1 MRLSEWRKAAP
12 TRDAMSAKVI
22 AVLKPVLADMG
33 TDADPECWVAWGDDP
48 AFRYSI
54 LAPTLA
60 GLVTVAIR
68 ISNPEEGPRAT
79 AKLIRWSKLSI
90 SELGIEAAGG
100 HRLVA
105 VQVESL
111 VLKGMDEEAGLISEF
126 VRGLIASVDNRAPQ
140 VIPVAVV
147 QAAGLRAGTAEP
159 IAAVQST
166 PPAAAAPKPKPRPKA
181 PPKAAA
187 LKPLHVVPAA
197 RKPAAAAASPASP
210 AAPAAPR
217 TAAKEAKTVG
227 PKGVPASAASSA
239 STPDAAAAP
248 APKPIAARAASRR
261 PGSLPLPQTAPSDA
275 SKEGQAGLMR
285 IEPEPEPDRSEW
297 IGPHPIE
304 QAPAREPGKPRP
316 WTP

>member
-12 TRDAMSAKVI
+12 TRDAMNAKVI
-22 AVLKPVLADMG
+22 AVLKPVLSDMG

-147 QAAGLRAGTAEP
+147 QAAGLRAGAAEP
-159 IAAVQST
+159 IAAVQSA
-166 PPAAAAPKPKPRPKA
+166 PPTAAAVKPKPRPKA
-181 PPKAAA
+181 PPKDAA
-187 LKPLHVVPAA
+187 LKPLHVVPAT
-197 RKPAAAAASPASP
+197 RKPASAADAAS
-210 AAPAAPR
+210 PAAPR
-217 TAAKEAKTVG
+217 TAAKGAKTVG
-227 PKGVPASAASSA
+227 PRAVPAAAASST
-239 STPDAAAAP
+239 STPDGAPAP

-304 QAPAREPGKPRP
+304 QGPAREPGKPRP

>member
-12 TRDAMSAKVI
+12 TRDALSAKVL
-22 AVLKPVLADMG
+22 AVLKPVLTDMG

-60 GLVTVAIR
+60 GLVTVAVR

-111 VLKGMDEEAGLISEF
+111 VLKGMDEEAGMISEF

-140 VIPVAVV
+140 TIPVAVV
-147 QAAGLRAGTAEP
+147 QAAALKAGVAET
-159 IAAVQST
+159 IAA
-166 PPAAAAPKPKPRPKA
+166 PPRTLATAAAPRPKPRPKA
-181 PPKAAA
+181 RPKAVAP
-187 LKPLHVVPAA
+187 KPLRVVPAA
-197 RKPAAAAASPASP
+197 KEPAAAT

-217 TAAKEAKTVG
+217 TAARTARAATADG
-227 PKGVPASAASSA
+227 PKAVPTAARPSSA
-239 STPDAAAAP
+239 PEP
-248 APKPIAARAASRR
+248 ADKPARKPIAARTAVHPSGTKPETAA
-261 PGSLPLPQTAPSDA
+261 PDA
-275 SKEGQAGLMR
+275 SKESQAGLMR

-304 QAPAREPGKPRP
+304 QAPAREPVKPRP

>member
-12 TRDAMSAKVI
+12 TRDAMNAKVI
-22 AVLKPVLADMG
+22 AVLKPVLSDMG

-147 QAAGLRAGTAEP
+147 QAAGLRAGAAEP

-166 PPAAAAPKPKPRPKA
+166 PPAAAAPSTRAIVIAAIPAAERQPA
-181 PPKAAA
+181 PPTLPRAAA
-187 LKPLHVVPAA
+187 PQFRHQSCSGAIACPQLEQTGPPAGA
-197 RKPAAAAASPASP
+197 GAS
-210 AAPAAPR
+210 AAPGAAPLALSGGSGSDCFVSAGWPSVIRALTWWILAPR
-217 TAAKEAKTVG
+217 TAPERSWQIALHAQRGGGGPPGTMSRPVG
-227 PKGVPASAASSA
+227 FRASS
-239 STPDAAAAP
+239 S
-248 APKPIAARAASRR
+248 S
-261 PGSLPLPQTAPSDA
+261 SCQ
-275 SKEGQAGLMR
+275 
-285 IEPEPEPDRSEW
+285 
-297 IGPHPIE
+297 
-304 QAPAREPGKPRP
+304 
-316 WTP
+316 